1 MARIRAGLRIMTLLV
16 SGVAAEAQQ
25 RPYTQALTCSA
36 VKEIVAREKNVV
48 LSTSANAY
56 EMVHRDVIACASDE
70 TGAPAFEPTSDN
82 AKCLA
87 GWRCKQRNS
96 DSQSK

>member
-1 MARIRAGLRIMTLLV
+1 MGRIGAGLSIVTLLA
-16 SGVAAEAQQ
+16 SGVAAEAQK
-25 RPYTQALTCSA
+25 RPYTQAMTCSA
-36 VKEIVAREKNVV
+36 VKEMVAREKNIV

-56 EMVHRDVIACASDE
+56 EMVHRDVMACASDE
-70 TGAPAFEPTSDN
+70 TGAPAFEPTSDDAN
-82 AKCLA
+82 CLA